1 MYDFTGRAEE
11 ARVKQ
16 ILAEARNIAVIGLS
30 DDPWRPSF
38 GIARYLQQ
46 EGYRIF
52 PVNPEIT
59 EVLGERAYPELAAVP
74 EPIDIVNIFR
84 RSSAVSGHVDE
95 VIAKGAKLI
104 WMQLGVRDAAAA
116 ERAHAAGI
124 AVVMNRCIAVEHRR
138 MLSASR

>member
-116 ERAHAAGI
+116 ERARAAGI